1 MQKIWNRGM
10 VAVVAFVLLAGCRS
24 SAPEEE
30 LLRQAMHENIQRQ
43 IFLMNSNASTL
54 ENYMRGTAGGIT
66 ETLAP
71 NFVTQAARIYEG
83 DTSVN
88 RRQLML
94 DSLKTLFRQYH
105 YHESESVYLKEPLFP
120 GDVHCRQADMLNY
133 GFDLSMHLFSK
144 HTSIYCGFWTVDP
157 FSIVP
162 SQQRK
167 GYYYLIPY
175 SPAEPVA
182 VQPEV
187 HTAAGA
193 YYPALHHSASGT
205 VYMLKIPLHA
215 GVSHI
220 YWTDSTRGY
229 PRTYLFSGQAVKRVY
244 RTKIPVI

>member
-1 MQKIWNRGM
+1 MQRMWNRGM
-10 VAVVAFVLLAGCRS
+10 VAVAFALLAACRS

-30 LLRQAMHENIQRQ
+30 LLRQVMHENIQRQ

-54 ENYMRGTAGGIT
+54 ENYMRGTSGGIT
-66 ETLAP
+66 ETFAS

-88 RRQLML
+88 RRHLML
-94 DSLKTLFRQYH
+94 DSLKTLFRQFH
-105 YHESESVYLKEPLFP
+105 YHESESIYLQEPLFE
-120 GDVHCRQADMLNY
+120 GDVYCRQADMLNY
-133 GFDLSMHLFSK
+133 GFDLSMQLFSK
-144 HTSIYCGFWTVDP
+144 HTSVYCGFWTLDP

-175 SPAEPVA
+175 GHAEPMA

-187 HTAAGA
+187 HTAAGI
-193 YYPALHHSASGT
+193 YYPALQNTASGT
-205 VYMLKIPLHA
+205 VYLLKIPMHTS
-215 GVSHI
+215 VSHI

-229 PRTYLFSGQAVKRVY
+229 PRTYLFSQQAVKRIY
-244 RTKIPVI
+244 RTKTPVI